1 MIFLRKQYSWSL
13 IKISQIINCN
23 YVICSSMGLNSKKNR
38 VKIYKF
44 FRIIILRKRIF
55 LLNMSK
61 FENHKKTYLN
71 FKKDAENE
79 VNSKLSRAELYFLSI
94 YHLIECCAAKYRV
107 HVNKHQKVRIVL
119 ENNPNIFEKETENVW
134 RLFQDIENKIRPK
147 FTYGFSGTEDDFN
160 VLKEKYYKL
169 EEICNQVLL
178 DES

>member
-1 MIFLRKQYSWSL
+1 
-13 IKISQIINCN
+13 
-23 YVICSSMGLNSKKNR
+23 
-38 VKIYKF
+38 
-44 FRIIILRKRIF
+44 
-55 LLNMSK
+55 MSK
-61 FENHKKTYLN
+61 FENHKKAYLN

-79 VNSKLSRAELYFLSI
+79 VNSKPSRAELYFLSI

-160 VLKEKYYKL
+160 ALKEKYYKL

-178 DES
+178 VES